1 MLRRF
6 NGYIRWNTAQLFARS
21 VNAIL
26 QPFYTG
32 DANNDAVLELAK
44 ANPSRSGES
53 TVYGWDLNFNG
64 DLFTFNELPIYAAFG
79 IEARREELK
88 DIPSLD
94 SQARAENGYL
104 VDVFG
109 FGSSLSEADRT
120 QYAAF
125 VELNMPVTEQMNSS
139 CWSLRSLR

>member
-1 MLRRF
+1 MKNYVQAGNKLTISAPY
-6 NGYIRWNTAQLFARS
+6 NVVSGQLVVLKSLFG
-21 VNAIL
+21 VAIVDAL
-26 QPFYTG
+26 QGEEVTIDTQGVF
-32 DANNDAVLELAK
+32 ELAK

-125 VELNMPVTEQMNSS
+125 VELNMP
-139 CWSLRSLR
+139 